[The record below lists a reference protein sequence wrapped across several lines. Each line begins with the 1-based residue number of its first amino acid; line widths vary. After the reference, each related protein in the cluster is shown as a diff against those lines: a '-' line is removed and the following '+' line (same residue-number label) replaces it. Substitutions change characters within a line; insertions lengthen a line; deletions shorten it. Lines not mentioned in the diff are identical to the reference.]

1 MWFSGKTAQM
11 LLGQTLQMKV
21 QTSRPAAR
29 MSMLAVGLGRVKTP
43 VSSVKISKALRI
55 NRTTLFEAART
66 AIATLVSLLLARAL
80 KFPEFYWAPIST
92 IIILHSTIHPLQGA
106 WQRFVGTALGAAL
119 GATVATFVGHS
130 AFVYAIGIFVCG
142 VLAAALRLWSA
153 YRVTG
158 IAFTI
163 VVLISR
169 GPAWVFAWHR
179 FLEVSLGIAV
189 ALVATLLT
197 PQRDPTA

>member
-1 MWFSGKTAQM
+1 MSATKFARW
-11 LLGQTLQMKV
+11 LGV
-21 QTSRPAAR
+21 QRNTVFDS
-29 MSMLAVGLGRVKTP
+29 
-43 VSSVKISKALRI
+43 
-55 NRTTLFEAART
+55 ART
-66 AIATLVSLLLARAL
+66 AVATLISLLAARLL

-92 IIILHSTIHPLQGA
+92 VVVMQSTLQPLQGA

-119 GATVATFVGHS
+119 GALVATFLGRS
-130 AFVYAIGIFVCG
+130 TAIYGVGIFVCG
-142 VLAAALRLWSA
+142 VVAAMARSWSA
-153 YRVTG
+153 YRVAA

-189 ALVATLLT
+189 ALAMVWISQLR
-197 PQRDPTA
+197 PQRSQ